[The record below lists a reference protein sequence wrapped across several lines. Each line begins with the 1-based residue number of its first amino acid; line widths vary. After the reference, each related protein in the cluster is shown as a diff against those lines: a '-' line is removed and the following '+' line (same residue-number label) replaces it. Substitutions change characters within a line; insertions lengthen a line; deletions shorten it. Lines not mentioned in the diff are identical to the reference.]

1 MIIGLHAVQI
11 SVADVDSAAA
21 DYQRILG
28 KPPSSCHVDGG
39 LASVDFALD
48 NTILRLVASS
58 EPLGLERLDFLVTDI
73 NYWRSRLGRL
83 GISVDETQSGDT
95 LLVIQKPSARG
106 LGLALTQ
113 VDSGTHDTSSDDV
126 SNADAS
132 NVRGLDHAVISSGN
146 GDLTAALLG
155 AKLQL
160 DMRLDLTSPEWDA
173 RLLFFRCGDLIVE
186 VFQSL
191 SSDILGTSDA
201 FFGLTWRT
209 ADIESTHKRL
219 TELGVDVSPLRQGR
233 KQGTKVFTI
242 RNYTQGVPT
251 LVLGTTNNAALN
263 AS

>member
-28 KPPSSCHVDGG
+28 KPPSSCHIDGG
-39 LASVDFALD
+39 LASVGFALD

-113 VDSGTHDTSSDDV
+113 VDSGTHDTSSDDA

-160 DMRLDLTSPEWDA
+160 DMRLDLTTPEWDA

-191 SSDILGTSDA
+191 SSDIPGTSDA

-219 TELGVDVSPLRQGR
+219 TELGVDVSPVRQGR

-242 RNYTQGVPT
+242 RNYTQGVAT
-251 LVLGTTNNAALN
+251 LVLGTTNNAVLN

>member
-28 KPPSSCHVDGG
+28 KPPSSYHVDGD

-48 NTILRLVASS
+48 NINLRLVTSR
-58 EPLGLERLDFLVTDI
+58 EPLGIERLDFSVADI
-73 NYWRSRLGRL
+73 SYWRSRLGRL
-83 GISVDETQSGDT
+83 GISIDETQSGDT
-95 LLVIQKPSARG
+95 LLVIEKPSARG
-106 LGLALTQ
+106 LGLALTH
-113 VDSGTHDTSSDDV
+113 VDSGTHDTSSD
-126 SNADAS
+126 DAS

-191 SSDILGTSDA
+191 SNAIAGTSDA

-209 ADIESTHKRL
+209 ADIDSTHKRL
-219 TELGVDVSPLRQGR
+219 TELGVDVSPVRQGR
-233 KQGTKVFTI
+233 KRGTKVFTI
-242 RNYTQGVPT
+242 RNSTQGVPT
-251 LVLGTTNNAALN
+251 LVLGATNNAALN
-263 AS
+263 AR

>member
-28 KPPSSCHVDGG
+28 KPPSSYHVDGD

-48 NTILRLVASS
+48 NTNLRLVTSR
-58 EPLGLERLDFLVTDI
+58 EPLGIERLDFSVADVS
-73 NYWRSRLGRL
+73 YWRSRLGRL
-83 GISVDETQSGDT
+83 GISIDETQSDDT
-95 LLVIQKPSARG
+95 LLVIEKPSARG
-106 LGLALTQ
+106 LGLALTH
-113 VDSGTHDTSSDDV
+113 VDSGTSDTSSDDA

-191 SSDILGTSDA
+191 SNAIAGTSDA

-209 ADIESTHKRL
+209 ADIDSTHKRL
-219 TELGVDVSPLRQGR
+219 TELGVDVSPVRQGR

-242 RNYTQGVPT
+242 RNFTQGVPT
-251 LVLGTTNNAALN
+251 LVLGATNDAALN
-263 AS
+263 AR

>member
-28 KPPSSCHVDGG
+28 KSPASKHVDGEIT
-39 LASVDFALD
+39 SVDFVLD

-58 EPLGLERLDFLVTDI
+58 APLGLERLDFLVADV
-73 NYWRSRLGRL
+73 NYWRSRLGRI
-83 GISVDETQSGDT
+83 GIAVDETQSDDT
-95 LLVIQKPSARG
+95 LLVIEQLSARG

-113 VDSGTHDTSSDDV
+113 VESSPSDTSSEDV
-126 SNADAS
+126 SNL
-132 NVRGLDHAVISSGN
+132 RGLDHAVIASSN

-160 DMRLDLTSPEWDA
+160 DMRLDLTNPEWDA
-173 RLLFFRCGDLIVE
+173 RLTFFRCGDLIVE

-191 SSDILGTSDA
+191 SKDISDPSDT

-209 ADIESTHKRL
+209 ADIESSHTRL
-219 TELGVDVSPLRQGR
+219 TDLGVDVSTVRQGR
-233 KQGTKVFTI
+233 KRGTEVFTI
-242 RNYTQGVPT
+242 CSHTHGVPT

-263 AS
+263 PS